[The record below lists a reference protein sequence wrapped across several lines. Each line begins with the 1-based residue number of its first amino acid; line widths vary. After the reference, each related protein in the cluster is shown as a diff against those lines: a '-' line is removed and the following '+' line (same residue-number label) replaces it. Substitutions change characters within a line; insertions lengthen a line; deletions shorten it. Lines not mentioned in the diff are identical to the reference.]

1 MAVGRAPHSPCGPL
15 SPSHSTGSVRWHR
28 MSATT
33 ARPTEIAAGLWA
45 CEHGMASLEA
55 RTQADVDVFDWDTI
69 APLTVDALIR
79 GLAPR

>member
-1 MAVGRAPHSPCGPL
+1 
-15 SPSHSTGSVRWHR
+15 